1 MKDSTKTFIASIIIF
16 ACSLGF
22 FIGAFAFNN
31 SGNFCASKAATCC
44 SKKGICESRIGEA
57 GDCCKKQ
64 GNCCKKK
71 MDCCKRHH
79 GEFRGEGPHHGQHF
93 HHGEQP
99 RDPHFMGEHFK
110 GDRFKDGKK
119 FDKKFDFKKGAA
131 FMDSVLQVTHEQKAA
146 LEQQRKLMDST
157 FKALRKQKKEA
168 EKALREALDANDDKK
183 IAAAK
188 AGILKAQEALLNH
201 RINGVKE
208 FNKILTKEQLE
219 KFKALQFDR
228 MKKHDKGGREH
239 NHEHDD

>member
-99 RDPHFMGEHFK
+99 RDPHFM

-228 MKKHDKGGREH
+228 IKKHNKGDREH
-239 NHEHDD
+239 NPEHDD

>member
-31 SGNFCASKAATCC
+31 SGSFCASKAATCC

>member
-31 SGNFCASKAATCC
+31 SGSFCASKAATCC

-79 GEFRGEGPHHGQHF
+79 GEFRGECPHHGQHF